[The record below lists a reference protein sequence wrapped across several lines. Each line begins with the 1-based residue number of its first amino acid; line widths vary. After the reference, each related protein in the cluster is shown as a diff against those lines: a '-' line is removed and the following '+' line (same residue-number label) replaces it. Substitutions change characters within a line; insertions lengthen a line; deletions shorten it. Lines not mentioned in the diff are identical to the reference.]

1 MLSVR
6 YPTKKVLKESVGK
19 RLNFKET
26 SMYGME
32 YKHDGSFVV
41 VGPDEYSRKW
51 FATVYMENGL
61 IHKVT

>member
-6 YPTKKVLKESVGK
+6 YPTKKALKESIGK
-19 RLNFKET
+19 RLKFKET
-26 SMYGME
+26 SMFGME
-32 YKHDGSFVV
+32 YKHDGGFVV

-51 FATVYMENGL
+51 FAIVCMKNGL